1 MTQDSFTILE
11 QISQSSTTTVY
22 KAHQNALDRTVLLKV
37 LHKHLLRD
45 MGLVARFSREAKA
58 CAILRS
64 ENIVQVYDLTEVD
77 GAPAIVMEYVEGRSL
92 EDLLLDKSVYSED
105 LLLKV
110 AVSVL
115 KALSYAHER
124 GVVHRD
130 IKPGNILVSE
140 NGIFKV
146 TDFGLAAVSDAPS
159 LTMEGSLIGT
169 PAYMSPEQA
178 RGEAVDNRTDLFSLG
193 ITLIEV
199 LTGEKILVGRSYA
212 ECINKIQNFELNSLD
227 VFASKCSPHTF
238 EFLKRLL
245 APDKNDRFA
254 SANEALEFLTSTAEK
269 KSVEK
274 TLEVEKKNRKSVF
287 LVGGVSAIVILVVVF
302 SFILRHPAIK
312 EVNSPLTNSI
322 ADTSSQVPTEKKV
335 AEQGGELK
343 QTTIGADKKI
353 LLPTGKTASTSSPQQ
368 IASSRI
374 QLSNGSATVD
384 ANDSGYISIACTP
397 WAKIYIDNEYAGTTP
412 IAGSIKVPKGRHAI
426 MFSNPNF
433 APIVKELEVQSKLL
447 STVEVNFLKTSG
459 YIFVSVE
466 PWAEIYVDDQYRDT
480 TPLSKP
486 IVVSA
491 GTRKLRIHNPAYK
504 DIVRNLTVSPGDTVR
519 LNFSFLT
526 DVQK

>member
-1 MTQDSFTILE
+1 
-11 QISQSSTTTVY
+11 
-22 KAHQNALDRTVLLKV
+22 
-37 LHKHLLRD
+37 
-45 MGLVARFSREAKA
+45 
-58 CAILRS
+58 
-64 ENIVQVYDLTEVD
+64 
-77 GAPAIVMEYVEGRSL
+77 
-92 EDLLLDKSVYSED
+92 
-105 LLLKV
+105 
-110 AVSVL
+110 
-115 KALSYAHER
+115 
-124 GVVHRD
+124 
-130 IKPGNILVSE
+130 
-140 NGIFKV
+140 
-146 TDFGLAAVSDAPS
+146 
-159 LTMEGSLIGT
+159 
-169 PAYMSPEQA
+169 MSPEQA
-178 RGEAVDNRTDLFSLG
+178 RGESVDNRTDLFSLG

-274 TLEVEKKNRKSVF
+274 ALEVEKKKKKGVF

-322 ADTSSQVPTEKKV
+322 ADTSSPVPTEKK
-335 AEQGGELK
+335 AEAQSGELR
-343 QTTIGADKKI
+343 TTQPIVDAEKKKLPASDKMM
-353 LLPTGKTASTSSPQQ
+353 STSSPQQ
-368 IASSRI
+368 IASSKN
-374 QLSNGSATVD
+374 QPSNGSATVD

-491 GTRKLRIHNPAYK
+491 GTRRLRLHNPAYK
-504 DIVRNLTVSPGDTVR
+504 DIVRNLTVDPGDTVR